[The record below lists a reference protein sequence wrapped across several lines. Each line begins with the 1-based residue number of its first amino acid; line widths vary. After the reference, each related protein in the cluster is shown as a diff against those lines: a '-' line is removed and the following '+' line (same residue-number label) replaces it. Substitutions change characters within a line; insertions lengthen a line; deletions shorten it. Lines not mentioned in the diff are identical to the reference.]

1 MQQSFVDFIMPFAIA
16 LIMLGIGL
24 ELKFKDFQRVF
35 IQPKAVIT
43 GVASQMIIMPLIA
56 FGLIYFWPIDP
67 VYKVGLM
74 LLAACPG
81 GTASNLVTKLLGG
94 RVALS
99 ISMTAFNSF
108 IILFTIPAILQ
119 LSFNL
124 FMGKEQSID
133 LSFWETTAQVFYTVI
148 IPAAIGILVNEF
160 SSKRFTEPL
169 KKPLKY
175 ILPLILIVALLAVIF
190 LDEDNKKINYLDHLN
205 LLIPLII
212 FNIIT
217 MLSGYGIG
225 KFIGLRHESN
235 YTIAIEM
242 GLQNSVLALF
252 IANQVVEN
260 SAISTMAILYSSF
273 SFITTFGIAF
283 LMQKRLIPGFRF

>member
-16 LIMLGIGL
+16 FIMLGIGL
-24 ELKFKDFQRVF
+24 ELKFKDFYRVF
-35 IQPKAVIT
+35 LQPKAVIT
-43 GVASQMIIMPLIA
+43 GVFSQMVLMPLIA
-56 FGLIYFWPIDP
+56 IALIYFWPIDP
-67 VYKVGLM
+67 IYKVGLM

-124 FMGKEQSID
+124 FLGKEQTID

-148 IPAAIGILVNEF
+148 IPVSLGILINEF
-160 SSKRFTEPL
+160 TSENFTKPL

-175 ILPLILIVALLAVIF
+175 LLPLILIIALLAVIF
-190 LDEDNKKINYLDHLN
+190 LDEQNKEVNYLNHLN
-205 LLIPLII
+205 LVIPLII

-217 MLSGYGIG
+217 MLSGYRVG
-225 KFIGLRHESN
+225 KLLGLRHESN

-252 IANQVVEN
+252 IANQVVED

-273 SFITTFGIAF
+273 SFITTFGLAF
-283 LMQKRLIPGFRF
+283 LMQRRLIPGFKA

>member
-24 ELKFKDFQRVF
+24 ELKFEDFKRVF
-35 IQPKAVIT
+35 SQPKAVIT
-43 GVASQMIIMPLIA
+43 GIASQMVLMPLIA
-56 FGLIYFWPIDP
+56 LGLIYYWPIEP
-67 VYKVGLM
+67 EYKVGLM
-74 LLAACPG
+74 LLSACPG

-108 IILFTIPAILQ
+108 LILFTIPAILQ

-124 FMGKEQSID
+124 FLGSEQSID

-148 IPAAIGILVNEF
+148 IPAAIGVLVNEF
-160 SSKRFTEPL
+160 AAKKYTDPL
-169 KKPLKY
+169 KKPLKW
-175 ILPLILIVALLAVIF
+175 ILPIILMIALLAVIF
-190 LDEDNKKINYLDHLN
+190 LDQDNKKIHYLDHLN
-205 LLIPLII
+205 LLIPLLI
-212 FNIIT
+212 FNVIT
-217 MLSGYGIG
+217 MLFGYRLG
-225 KFIGLRHESN
+225 KLFRLRHDAN

-252 IANQVVEN
+252 IANQLVEN
-260 SAISTMAILYSSF
+260 SAFSTMAILYSSF
-273 SFITTFGIAF
+273 SFISTFGLAF
-283 LMQKRLIPGFRF
+283 LMQKRLIAGFRV

>member
-16 LIMLGIGL
+16 IIMLGIGL

-43 GVASQMIIMPLIA
+43 GVASQMILMPLMA

-67 VYKVGLM
+67 VFKVGLM

-119 LSFNL
+119 LSFTMFL
-124 FMGKEQSID
+124 GKEQSVD
-133 LSFWETTAQVFYTVI
+133 LSFWDTTAQVFYTVI
-148 IPAAIGILVNEF
+148 IPALIGVLVNEF
-160 SSKRFTEPL
+160 SSEKFTQPI

-175 ILPLILIVALLAVIF
+175 ILPIILIIALLAVVF
-190 LDEDNKKINYLDHLN
+190 LDEENKKVNYLDHLN
-205 LLIPLII
+205 LVIPLLL

-217 MLSGYGIG
+217 MLVGYRIG
-225 KFIGLRHESN
+225 KFLSLRHESN

-283 LMQKRLIPGFRF
+283 LMQKKLIPGFRM

>member
-16 LIMLGIGL
+16 LIMFGIGL
-24 ELKFKDFQRVF
+24 ELKFKDFRRVF

-43 GVASQMIIMPLIA
+43 GIASQMILMPLMA
-56 FGLIYFWPIDP
+56 FTLIYFWPIDP
-67 VYKVGLM
+67 VYKVGIM

-119 LSFNL
+119 LSFNFFL
-124 FMGKEQSID
+124 GKEQEIN
-133 LSFWETTAQVFYTVI
+133 LSFWQTTAQVFYTVI

-160 SSKRFTEPL
+160 TLDKFTQPL
-169 KKPLKY
+169 RKPMKV
-175 ILPLILIVALLAVIF
+175 ILPAILIIALLAVVF
-190 LDEDNKKINYLDHLN
+190 LDEDNREVNYLDHLH
-205 LLIPLII
+205 LFIPLLI
-212 FNIIT
+212 FNILT
-217 MLSGYGIG
+217 MLSGYRVG
-225 KFIGLRHESN
+225 KLLGLRHESN

-273 SFITTFGIAF
+273 SFVSTFAIAF
-283 LMQKRLIPGFRF
+283 LMQKRLIPGFRV

>member
-24 ELKFKDFQRVF
+24 ELKFKDFYRVF

-43 GVASQMIIMPLIA
+43 GVVCQMLLMPIIALV
-56 FGLIYFWPIDP
+56 LIYYWPIEP
-67 VYKVGLM
+67 IYKVGLM

-119 LSFNL
+119 LSFFL
-124 FMGKEQSID
+124 FLGKEQSID

-148 IPAAIGILVNEF
+148 IPASVGILVNEF
-160 SSKRFTEPL
+160 TSDDFTRPI
-169 KKPLKY
+169 KKPLKF
-175 ILPLILIVALLAVIF
+175 ILPIILIIALLAVIF
-190 LDEDNKKINYLDHLN
+190 LDEDNKEVNYLDHLN

-212 FNIIT
+212 FNILT
-217 MLSGYGIG
+217 MLSGYRIG
-225 KFIGLRHESN
+225 RFLGLRHESN

-252 IANQVVEN
+252 IGNQIVGN
-260 SAISTMAILYSSF
+260 ADIATMAILYSSF
-273 SFITTFGIAF
+273 SFVSTFAIAF
-283 LMQKRLIPGFRF
+283 LMQKRLIPGFRV

>member
-16 LIMLGIGL
+16 VIMLGIGL
-24 ELKFKDFQRVF
+24 ELKFKDFERVF

-43 GVASQMIIMPLIA
+43 GIASQMILMPVIA
-56 FGLIYFWPIDP
+56 LGLIYFWPIDP

-108 IILFTIPAILQ
+108 IILFTIPAILK
-119 LSFNL
+119 LSFYL
-124 FMGKEQSID
+124 FLGKEQSID
-133 LSFWETTAQVFYTVI
+133 LSFWQTTAQVFYTVI
-148 IPAAIGILVNEF
+148 IPATIGVLVNEF
-160 SSKRFTEPL
+160 SSERFTDPL

-175 ILPLILIVALLAVIF
+175 ILPIILIVALLAVVF
-190 LDEDNKKINYLDHLN
+190 LDEDNKEVNYLDHLN

-212 FNIIT
+212 FNVIT
-217 MLSGYGIG
+217 MLFGYRIG
-225 KFIGLRHESN
+225 KLLGLRHDSN

-252 IANQVVEN
+252 IANQVVEI

-283 LMQKRLIPGFRF
+283 LMQKRVIPGFRG

>member
-24 ELKFKDFQRVF
+24 ELKFKDFFRVY
-35 IQPKAVIT
+35 IQPKAVLT
-43 GVASQMIIMPLIA
+43 GIASQMILMPVIA
-56 FGLIYFWPIDP
+56 LALIYFWPIDP
-67 VYKVGLM
+67 VYKVGFM

-124 FMGKEQSID
+124 FLAKESSID
-133 LSFWETTAQVFYTVI
+133 LSFWDTTAQVFYTVI
-148 IPAAIGILVNEF
+148 LPVVLGVLVNEF
-160 SSKRFTEPL
+160 TSDKFTQPL
-169 KKPLKY
+169 KKPLKF
-175 ILPLILIVALLAVIF
+175 ILPFILVVALLAVIF
-190 LDEDNKKINYLDHLN
+190 LDEENKKVNYLDHLN
-205 LLIPLII
+205 LFIPLII
-212 FNIIT
+212 FNVIT
-217 MLSGYGIG
+217 MISGYSVG
-225 KFIGLRHESN
+225 KFLGLRHESN

-260 SAISTMAILYSSF
+260 SAFSTMAILYSSF
-273 SFITTFGIAF
+273 SFISTFGLAF
-283 LMQKRLIPGFRF
+283 LMQKRLIPGFRV

>member
-16 LIMLGIGL
+16 LIMFGIGL
-24 ELKFKDFQRVF
+24 ELKFKDFYRVF
-35 IQPKAVIT
+35 IQPKAVVT
-43 GVASQMIIMPLIA
+43 GVLSQMILMPLMA
-56 FGLIYFWPIDP
+56 LALIYFWPIDP
-67 VYKVGLM
+67 IYKAGMM

-81 GTASNLVTKLLGG
+81 GTTSNLVTKLLGG

-124 FMGKEQSID
+124 FLGKEQEID

-148 IPAAIGILVNEF
+148 IPVSIGILVNEF
-160 SSKRFTEPL
+160 SSEKFTWPL

-175 ILPLILIVALLAVIF
+175 ILPIILIIALLAVIF
-190 LDEDNKKINYLDHLN
+190 LDEDNKEVNYLNHLN
-205 LLIPLII
+205 LFIPLII
-212 FNIIT
+212 FNITT
-217 MLSGYGIG
+217 MLLGYRVG
-225 KFIGLRHESN
+225 KLLGLRHESN

-252 IANQVVEN
+252 IANQVVGD
-260 SAISTMAILYSSF
+260 SAMSTMAILYSSF
-273 SFITTFGIAF
+273 SFVTTFGLAF
-283 LMQKRLIPGFRF
+283 LMQKRLIPGFRG

>member
-16 LIMLGIGL
+16 LIMFGIGL
-24 ELKFKDFQRVF
+24 ELKFKDFYRVF
-35 IQPKAVIT
+35 IQPKAVVT
-43 GVASQMIIMPLIA
+43 GVLSQMVLMPLMA
-56 FGLIYFWPIDP
+56 LLLIYFWPIDP

-108 IILFTIPAILQ
+108 VILFTIPAILQ
-119 LSFNL
+119 LSFNMFL
-124 FMGKEQSID
+124 GKEQEIN
-133 LSFWETTAQVFYTVI
+133 LSFWQTTAQVFYTVI
-148 IPAAIGILVNEF
+148 IPVSIGILINEF
-160 SSKRFTEPL
+160 TSSNYTQPI

-175 ILPLILIVALLAVIF
+175 ILPIILIVALLAVIF
-190 LDEDNKKINYLDHLN
+190 LDEDNKEVNYFDHLN
-205 LLIPLII
+205 LFIPLII
-212 FNIIT
+212 FNVLT
-217 MLSGYGIG
+217 MFSGYRVG
-225 KFIGLRHESN
+225 KLFGLKHESN
-235 YTIAIEM
+235 YTIAIEL

-273 SFITTFGIAF
+273 SFVSTFAIAY
-283 LMQKRLIPGFRF
+283 LMQRRLIPGFRV

>member
-16 LIMLGIGL
+16 IIMFGIGL
-24 ELKFKDFQRVF
+24 ELKFKDFYRVF
-35 IQPKAVIT
+35 LQPKAVVT
-43 GVASQMIIMPLIA
+43 GVISQMFIMPIIA
-56 FGLIYFWPIDP
+56 FVLIYFWPVAP

-81 GTASNLVTKLLGG
+81 GTASNLVTKILGG

-108 IILFTIPAILQ
+108 IILFTIPAILY
-119 LSFNL
+119 LSFTIFL
-124 FMGKEQSID
+124 SKEQNID
-133 LSFWETTAQVFYTVI
+133 LSFWETTAQVFFTVI
-148 IPAAIGILVNEF
+148 IPVILGVIVNEY
-160 SSKRFTEPL
+160 SKRDFSNLL
-169 KKPLKY
+169 KRPLKY
-175 ILPLILIVALLAVIF
+175 VLPIILLIALAAVVF
-190 LDEDNKKINYLDHLN
+190 LDEGNKKVNYLDHLN
-205 LLIPLII
+205 LFVPLFL

-217 MLSGYGIG
+217 MMMGYRIS
-225 KFIGLRHESN
+225 KFMGLDHKSN

-260 SAISTMAILYSSF
+260 TAISTMAILYSSF
-273 SFITTFGIAF
+273 SFVSTFCIAF
-283 LMQKRLIPGFRF
+283 LMQKKIIPGFRV

>member
-1 MQQSFVDFIMPFAIA
+1 MPFAIA
-16 LIMLGIGL
+16 LIMFGIGL
-24 ELKFKDFQRVF
+24 ELKFKDFYRVF
-35 IQPKAVIT
+35 IQPKAVVT
-43 GVASQMIIMPLIA
+43 GVLSQMVLMPLMA
-56 FGLIYFWPIDP
+56 LLLIYFWPIDP

-108 IILFTIPAILQ
+108 VILFTIPAILQ
-119 LSFNL
+119 LSFNMFL
-124 FMGKEQSID
+124 GKEQEIN
-133 LSFWETTAQVFYTVI
+133 LSFWQTTAQVFYTVI
-148 IPAAIGILVNEF
+148 IPVSIGILINEF
-160 SSKRFTEPL
+160 TSSNYTQPI

-175 ILPLILIVALLAVIF
+175 ILPIILIVALLAVIF
-190 LDEDNKKINYLDHLN
+190 LDEDNKEVNYFDHLN
-205 LLIPLII
+205 LFIPLII
-212 FNIIT
+212 FNVLT
-217 MLSGYGIG
+217 MFSGYRVG
-225 KFIGLRHESN
+225 KLFGLKHESN
-235 YTIAIEM
+235 YTIAIEL

-273 SFITTFGIAF
+273 SFVSTFAIAY
-283 LMQKRLIPGFRF
+283 LMQRRLIPGFRV